1 MKCTKQEA
9 LMILGKWFEEGSAVR
24 LNFQAT
30 PATEVI
36 CLKGRITQLKTDSFL
51 FTSPIAS
58 VTVPIDQA
66 TFEYE
71 EKLLMDPPFRK
82 EMSGPSSCVGL
93 HLSLCRSQLGQD
105 GASSQ
110 LQSFISISEAL

>member
-1 MKCTKQEA
+1 
-9 LMILGKWFEEGSAVR
+9 MILGRWFEERSPVL

-36 CLKGRITQLKTDSFL
+36 CFKGRITQLRTDSLL

-58 VTVPIDQA
+58 VTVPFDQA

-71 EKLLMDPPFRK
+71 EKLLMVPPFQK

-93 HLSLCRSQLGQD
+93 HLSLCRSQFVQD

-110 LQSFISISEAL
+110 SQSFLSISEAL

>member
-9 LMILGKWFEEGSAVR
+9 LMILGKWFEEQSLVL

-30 PATEVI
+30 PATEAI
-36 CLKGRITQLKTDSFL
+36 SLKGRITQLRTDNFL

-58 VTVPIDQA
+58 VTVPFDQA

-71 EKLLMDPPFRK
+71 EKLFMDSQCRK
-82 EMSGPSSCVGL
+82 ETSGPCLRVGL
-93 HLSLCRSQLGQD
+93 HSSLCPTQSGQD
-105 GASSQ
+105 HAFSQ
-110 LQSFISISEAL
+110 LQSFLSISEAL